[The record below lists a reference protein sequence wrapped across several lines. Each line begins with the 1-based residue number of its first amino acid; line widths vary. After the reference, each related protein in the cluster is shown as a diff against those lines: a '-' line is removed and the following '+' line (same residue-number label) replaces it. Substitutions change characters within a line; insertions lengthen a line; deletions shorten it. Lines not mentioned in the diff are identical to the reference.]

1 MRLTCV
7 FAFTLSVIALQ
18 NLTAQGYCSGDT
30 VIFTEPAHPVDYD
43 DAIYKYNAPLIDEIE
58 IGPPIG
64 PPPANLP
71 LRVYFPTDLS
81 PDEKR
86 PLIVLIH
93 GGYFIWGDHADYFDF
108 AEELARKGFITASI
122 GYRLCQRNDCKL
134 AKAATN
140 NPILGPLLTCNVH
153 WNYSFMPSAYVAAV
167 DVNDGIRWLQ
177 EHAGQYHIDPT
188 KIIVAGHSAG
198 AYTALN
204 VAFLDQNEIQPI
216 LPGAGVWPDYLSE
229 TLDPVTG
236 IRACIPMSGA
246 FLNPDWIEPDEITG
260 ENIAVGVIHG
270 TSDGVV
276 DYGESVAIPCCQTYG
291 TVVYGGCEVVKR
303 VKELGGNYYLLTGK
317 GFGHDIGES
326 PWFEAL
332 AVQIPAFVIKTVLCG
347 QNIEKHSV
355 VERASPLPMCPGNT
369 PDIAAAPL
377 CDVESVTPPIT
388 TPVKEAPGA
397 HVNEAL
403 SLLVYPTNTTGRVQ
417 VNASSPEANGV
428 WQVTVFGIDGRTVQ
442 QLRLDVNGSAVIELG
457 NEPPGMYNLF
467 FRSLKDGRNG
477 VVRVIRD

>member
-1 MRLTCV
+1 MRLSCIFTCILFV
-7 FAFTLSVIALQ
+7 FSVQ
-18 NLTAQGYCSGDT
+18 NLAAQGYCSGDT

-64 PPPANLP
+64 PAPANLP

-81 PDEKR
+81 PGEKR
-86 PLIVLIH
+86 PLIVLVH
-93 GGYFIWGDHADYFDF
+93 GGYFIWGDYADYFDF
-108 AEELARKGFITASI
+108 AEELARKGFIAASI

-216 LPGAGVWPDYLSE
+216 LPDAGVWPDYLSE
-229 TLDPVTG
+229 LLDPVDG

-246 FLNPDWIEPDEITG
+246 FLNPDWIEPEEITG

-276 DYGESVAIPCCQTYG
+276 DYAEGLAIPCCQTYG

-303 VKELGGNYYLLTGK
+303 VKELGGNYYLLTGE
-317 GFGHDIGES
+317 GFGHDIGE
-326 PWFEAL
+326 PLFYDAL
-332 AVQIPAFVIKTVLCG
+332 SVQIPAFVIKTVVCG
-347 QNIEKHSV
+347 QSIEKHSV
-355 VERASPLPMCPGNT
+355 VERATPLPMCPGNI
-369 PDIAAAPL
+369 PNLAAASL
-377 CDVESVTPPIT
+377 CDVESVTPPII
-388 TPVKEAPGA
+388 TPVKDVPGA
-397 HVNEAL
+397 HANEAL
-403 SLLVYPTNTTGRVQ
+403 SLLVYPTLTTGQVQ
-417 VNASSPEANGV
+417 VNALAPEANGI
-428 WQVTVFGIDGRTVQ
+428 WQVTVFSMYGRIMQ
-442 QLRLDVNGSAVIELG
+442 QPRIEVNGSAVFELG
-457 NEPPGMYNLF
+457 AVPMGMYGLF
-467 FRSLKDGRNG
+467 FQSLKDGKSGMMR
-477 VVRVIRD
+477 VVKE